1 MSGPV
6 AVPSP
11 SQNPLADFLDSVA
24 AQARAG
30 KIAGVGLIIVSPSG
44 GLATQSM
51 GPHGALVLGC
61 EILKRD
67 LVSDATKPATIIRP
81 N

>member
-1 MSGPV
+1 MNV
-6 AVPSP
+6 AEK
-11 SQNPLADFLDSVA
+11 NPLAEFLDALA
-24 AQARAG
+24 AQAWAG
-30 KIAGVGLIIVSPSG
+30 KIAGIGVILVSPSG
-44 GLATQSM
+44 GVATQSM